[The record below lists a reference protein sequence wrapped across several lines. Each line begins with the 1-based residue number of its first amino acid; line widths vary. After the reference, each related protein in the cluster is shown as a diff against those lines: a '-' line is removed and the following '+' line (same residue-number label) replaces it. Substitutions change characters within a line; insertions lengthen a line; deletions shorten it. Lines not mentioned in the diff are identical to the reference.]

1 MNIICWIRSDFR
13 IEDNHMLAQAT
24 HYLEENEQANVEFVF
39 WINPEYIGEYDARQQ
54 YFFQALEQFAKT
66 CKTNGMPIRFI
77 EGTETD
83 FLKATEMADVLLF
96 NAEYVEPFKTR
107 DDAIIK
113 KRGEKKT
120 ERLLDRHLLHPHAVK
135 KNDGSY
141 YKVFTPYKN
150 AFLKKELPKPY
161 PVDLKRLQERYQ
173 KRRQNNAFMLEYF
186 KQAESDIDFKP
197 GEEQAKKRL
206 KQFLKASLASYEE
219 QRDLPAV
226 DGTSLMSRYLRTGEI
241 GIRTIFEAVSQ
252 EKDSKGKQTYITEL
266 IWREFYYTI
275 LLNYP
280 EAKRLP
286 VNEQYT
292 QIKWE
297 EDEEGFKA
305 WSEGKTGYPIVD
317 AAMRQLNTT
326 GWMHNRLRMIVASFL
341 TKDLLIDWQK
351 GERYFQQKL
360 VDYEAA
366 SNIGGWQW
374 AASVGTDAVPY
385 FRVFNPTTQSKKFDK
400 DGTFIR
406 NYLPEIKD
414 LPKTSIHEPTEQQR
428 KDYDYPMPI
437 VDHDMARKRAIAR
450 FKE

>member
-54 YFFQALEQFAKT
+54 YFFQALEQFAKV

-150 AFLKKELPKPY
+150 TFLKKELPKPY

-275 LLNYP
+275 LLHYP

>member
-13 IEDNHMLAQAT
+13 LQDNQLFAKAVEYLEQDKQAT
-24 HYLEENEQANVEFVF
+24 VEFVF
-39 WINPEYIGEYDARQQ
+39 WLNPDYIGAYDARQQ
-54 YFFQALEQFAKT
+54 YFFQALENFSEN
-66 CKTNGMPIRFI
+66 CKSIGLPIRFI
-77 EGTETD
+77 EGDEKTFLEETD
-83 FLKATEMADVLLF
+83 MADRLLF

-113 KRGEKKT
+113 KRGTKKT

-135 KNDGSY
+135 KNDGGY

-150 AFLKKELPKPY
+150 AFLKKELPE
-161 PVDLKRLQERYQ
+161 PVSVDVKLLQAQYH
-173 KRRQNNAFMLEYF
+173 KRRHDNAFIQAYF
-186 KQAESDIDFKP
+186 KSAQTEIDFNV
-197 GEEQAKKRL
+197 GEAAAKKRL
-206 KQFLKASLASYEE
+206 EHFISNGLTDYQK

-241 GIRTIFEAVSQ
+241 GVRTIYAAVEQ
-252 EKDSKGKQTYITEL
+252 AGDSEGKQTYLTEL

-275 LLNYP
+275 LMHYP

-292 QIKWE
+292 AIEWE
-297 EDEEGFKA
+297 EDEAGFDA
-305 WSEGKTGYPIVD
+305 WSNGQTGYPIVD

-351 GERYFQQKL
+351 GEQYFQQKL

-385 FRVFNPTTQSKKFDK
+385 FRVFNPTTQSKKFDAS
-400 DGTFIR
+400 GAFIR
-406 NYLPEIKD
+406 QYVPEIKD
-414 LPKTSIHEPTEQQR
+414 LPNKFIHEPTDQQR
-428 KDYDYPMPI
+428 IDYDYPKPI

-450 FKE
+450 FKK

>member
-13 IEDNHMLAQAT
+13 IEDNHMLAQAAQ
-24 HYLEENEQANVEFVF
+24 YLEDNPQANVEFVF
-39 WINPEYIGEYDARQQ
+39 WINPDYIGEYDARQQ

-66 CKTNGMPIRFI
+66 CKSHRMPIRFI
-77 EGTETD
+77 EGDEND
-83 FLKATEMADVLLF
+83 FLEATAMADLLLF

-107 DDAIIK
+107 DDNIIK
-113 KRGEKKT
+113 KRGGKKT

-150 AFLKKELPKPY
+150 AFLKKELPVPY
-161 PVDLKRLQERYQ
+161 SVNLTCLQERYQ
-173 KRRQNNAFMLEYF
+173 TRRQNNTFMVEYF
-186 KQAESDIDFKP
+186 KQAGSDVAFKP

-206 KQFLKASLASYEE
+206 DQFLQTSLASYEE
-219 QRDLPAV
+219 QRDVPSI

-252 EKDSKGKQTYITEL
+252 KEDSKGKQTYITEL

-275 LLNYP
+275 LLHYP

-292 QIKWE
+292 NIEWE
-297 EDEEGFKA
+297 EDEKGFQA
-305 WSEGKTGYPIVD
+305 WCEGKTGYPIVD

-406 NYLPEIKD
+406 QYVPEIKE
-414 LPKTSIHEPTEQQR
+414 LSNKYIHEPTDQQR
-428 KDYDYPMPI
+428 QDHAYLMPI

-450 FKE
+450 FK